1 MVNTSRYDTADGGP
15 ETLQRFLIA
24 SESDTINQRSYSTK
38 LLPELL
44 QTHDYAR
51 AFFDRCSAVMGMDD
65 DSEALALTRLQRQT
79 ALDEPGYYFH
89 MLIDEAA
96 LRVTVGSSEVM
107 TTQIRHLM
115 NILTARA
122 HVLIGIIPLNAEFLA
137 PADSF
142 DFSYATDSDNKRIID
157 PFEEA
162 DIVELVERTFDL
174 LATTAVYGEEA
185 HAILARA
192 LASHTESGI

>member
-15 ETLQRFLIA
+15 ETLQRFLIP

-38 LLPELL
+38 LLPEIL

-51 AFFDRCSAVMGMDD
+51 AFFDRCSAVMAMTD
-65 DSEALALTRLQRQT
+65 DSEALALARLQRQT
-79 ALDEPGYYFH
+79 ALDLPGYDFH

-115 NILTARA
+115 NILTARE
-122 HVLIGIIPLNAEFLA
+122 HVRIGIIPLSAEFLS

-142 DFSYATDSDNKRIID
+142 DFSYATDSDNKQITD
-157 PFEEA
+157 PFENA
-162 DIVELVERTFDL
+162 DTVELVERTFDL

-185 HAILARA
+185 HAILVRA
-192 LASHTESGI
+192 LTSHAESGI

>member
-1 MVNTSRYDTADGGP
+1 MVNTSRYDDTDGGP
-15 ETLQRFLIA
+15 EALQRSLIA

-38 LLPELL
+38 LLPGLL

-51 AFFDRCSAVMGMDD
+51 AFFDRCSAVMGMADD
-65 DSEALALTRLQRQT
+65 NEALALARLQRQT
-79 ALDEPGYYFH
+79 VLDMPGYDFQ

-107 TTQIRHLM
+107 ATQIRHLM
-115 NILTARA
+115 NILTARE
-122 HVLIGIIPLNAEFLA
+122 HVRIGIIVLNAEFLA

-142 DFSYATDSDNKRIID
+142 DFSNATDSDNKRITD
-157 PFEEA
+157 PLENT
-162 DIVELVERTFDL
+162 DTVELVERTFDL

-185 HAILARA
+185 HAILVRA

>member
-1 MVNTSRYDTADGGP
+1 MVNASRYDTTDGEP
-15 ETLQRFLIA
+15 KTLQRFLIA
-24 SESDTINQRSYSTK
+24 SESDTVHQRSYGTK

-51 AFFDRCSAVMGMDD
+51 AFFDRCSAVMGMAD
-65 DSEALALTRLQRQT
+65 DSEELALARLQRQT
-79 ALDEPGYYFH
+79 VLDMPGYDFH

-96 LRVTVGSSEVM
+96 LRVTIGSAEVM

-122 HVLIGIIPLNAEFLA
+122 HVRIGIIALNAEFMS

-142 DFSYATDSDNKRIID
+142 DFSYATDSDNKQVID
-157 PFEEA
+157 PFEDA
-162 DIVELVERTFDL
+162 DVVELVERTFDL
-174 LATTAVYGEEA
+174 LTTTAVYGEEA

-192 LASHTESGI
+192 LANHTESGI

>member
-1 MVNTSRYDTADGGP
+1 MVNTSRYDTTAGGP

-24 SESDTINQRSYSTK
+24 SESHTIHQRSYSTK

-51 AFFDRCSAVMGMDD
+51 AFFDRCSAVMGMAD
-65 DSEALALTRLQRQT
+65 DSEELALARLQRQT
-79 ALDEPGYYFH
+79 VLDMPGYEFH

-96 LRVTVGSSEVM
+96 LRVTVGSCEVM
-107 TTQIRHLM
+107 ITQIRHLM

-122 HVLIGIIPLNAEFLA
+122 HVRIGIIALNAEFLA

-142 DFSYATDSDNKRIID
+142 DFSTATDSDNKRITD
-157 PFEEA
+157 PFENTDTA
-162 DIVELVERTFDL
+162 ELVERTFDL

-185 HAILARA
+185 HTILARA
-192 LASHTESGI
+192 LAGHAESGI